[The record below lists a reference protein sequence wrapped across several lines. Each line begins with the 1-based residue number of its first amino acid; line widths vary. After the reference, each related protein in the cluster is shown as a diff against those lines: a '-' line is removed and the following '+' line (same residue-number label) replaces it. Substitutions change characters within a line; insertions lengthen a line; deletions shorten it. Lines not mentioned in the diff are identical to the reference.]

1 MEATDAA
8 CAPAGESSTAFTIAK
23 TDRNAWVRGLLE
35 ASEVIAPTPA
45 EGGDVLYAPVSSP
58 EQVLWECPN
67 PLTPPKSFLLPQV
80 DPLLQVRTRD
90 RGFTLEPV
98 DGARPRILLNV
109 RSCDARGFALLR
121 AVFAAEPADG
131 AYLRR
136 ADAACLVTLAC
147 HEPCAQGFCVCCDA
161 GPFLRDGFDLQ
172 LTDLGDRLL
181 AEPGGPRGRR
191 LLSEARAL
199 FTPARAEDRARRLE
213 REAEAHRR
221 FGPATCHFASAMRRL
236 STGRVPEA
244 LWQAMGDWCLECGA
258 CNFLC
263 PACYCFSVADRS
275 CDGGFTRCRLWD
287 SCQYPAFTLEAS
299 GHNPRARRG
308 ERIKRR
314 LFHKA
319 SAQYYRRDGA
329 VGCVGCGRCVRAC
342 LGTTDLP
349 ALVAAIRR
357 GAWHG

>member
-1 MEATDAA
+1 MEATEATRA
-8 CAPAGESSTAFTIAK
+8 TAGSPSSAFSIAK
-23 TDRNAWVRGLLE
+23 ADLNAWVTGLLE
-35 ASEVIAPTPA
+35 AREVIAPTAA
-45 EGGDVLYAPVSSP
+45 EDGDVLFMPIESP
-58 EQVLWECPN
+58 AQVLWEFRN
-67 PLTPPKSFLLPQV
+67 PLAPPKAFLLPQV
-80 DPLLQVRTRD
+80 DPLLQIRTQGH
-90 RGFTLEPV
+90 GFALDPL
-98 DGARPRILLNV
+98 DDARPRILLNV

-136 ADAACLVTLAC
+136 ADATSLVTLAC
-147 HEPCAQGFCVCCDA
+147 HEPCAEGFCVCCDA

-181 AEPGGPRGRR
+181 AEPGGPQGRR
-191 LLSEARAL
+191 LLAEAGPL
-199 FTPARAEDRARRLE
+199 FTPAAAGDLARRLE
-213 REAEAHRR
+213 REAEARRR
-221 FGPATCHFASAMRRL
+221 FGPATCHFASAMRRV
-236 STGRVPEA
+236 STGRVAEA

-263 PACYCFSVADRS
+263 PACYCFSVADQG
-275 CDGGFTRCRLWD
+275 CEGGFTRCRLWD

-314 LFHKA
+314 IFHKT
-319 SAQYYRRDGA
+319 SAQYFQRDGA

-349 ALVAAIRR
+349 ALLAAVRR